1 MKTILAMIGAGA
13 AMMGAL
19 LTTPGLASAATT
31 VIYKQDFENGPG
43 EAPIVAGSLV
53 GQDGWVDY
61 VNGTPIQVG
70 VATGGAMGGNLGQL
84 DDMQILPTTFGQPA
98 QNYAN
103 RPLPSALDP
112 TKVYTLTFDA
122 DNFDGGFGFGGAIN
136 GVSNQGTYLAA
147 VRFDNPDLAF
157 DTRSL
162 LNGTYPNDY
171 QFIPFPTGYTG
182 AFGGI
187 RSSFKIVLNG
197 PAGTIG
203 AYYNYGDGYQFVG
216 SENVSATQIGYINCL
231 SFYNTGT
238 GSNPGMGIDNIQL
251 LQGVPPLTGDFNLDG
266 HVNAADIQAMEG
278 FLTNEA
284 GYKAAHNLS
293 DYDIETLADI
303 DGNGTVNNGD
313 LGALLNY
320 LISGGGSTNT
330 VPEPASLVLLACGAA
345 GLLLHTRARKSSAC
359 SAA

>member
-43 EAPIVAGSLV
+43 ERDVAGSLV

-147 VRFDNPDLAF
+147 VAF
-157 DTRSL
+157 DIRIWL
-162 LNGTYPNDY
+162 L
-171 QFIPFPTGYTG
+171 
-182 AFGGI
+182 
-187 RSSFKIVLNG
+187 
-197 PAGTIG
+197 
-203 AYYNYGDGYQFVG
+203 
-216 SENVSATQIGYINCL
+216 
-231 SFYNTGT
+231 
-238 GSNPGMGIDNIQL
+238 
-251 LQGVPPLTGDFNLDG
+251 
-266 HVNAADIQAMEG
+266 
-278 FLTNEA
+278 
-284 GYKAAHNLS
+284 
-293 DYDIETLADI
+293 
-303 DGNGTVNNGD
+303 
-313 LGALLNY
+313 
-320 LISGGGSTNT
+320 
-330 VPEPASLVLLACGAA
+330 
-345 GLLLHTRARKSSAC
+345 TRALCSTAPIPTIINSFRSPPAIPAILAASVPVSRSFSTVRPARSAPITTTAMATSL
-359 SAA
+359 SAARMSARPNRLHQLFVVLQHRHGQQPGHGHR